1 MLTTDYNERY
11 ALLTG
16 ENVILDA
23 NDEDQHEAMEIS
35 DNKRKSKEIEKE
47 DSSKKSNRSSEGS
60 EKGSKGSKKSEE
72 AAEDD
77 KKKYKALPYDA
88 KKRKIMTCKLMF
100 FFIMGMLYFYL
111 VFFTGY
117 ESLEK
122 ILREMPEQVNW
133 SNRRKQLVKGINQW
147 TTESLINHQETIGY
161 KYILPTY
168 QFVGSPVLH
177 AEEQIEELEFVENTV
192 IYGNED

>member
-1 MLTTDYNERY
+1 VTTEYNERY
-11 ALLTG
+11 VLLTG
-16 ENVILDA
+16 ENVNLDA
-23 NDEDQHEAMEIS
+23 NDEYQHEAIEIS
-35 DNKRKSKEIEKE
+35 DRKGKSKEIEKE

-60 EKGSKGSKKSEE
+60 EKGSKKSEE
-72 AAEDD
+72 AADD
-77 KKKYKALPYDA
+77 KKKYKALPYDVR
-88 KKRKIMTCKLMF
+88 KRKVMTCKLMF

-147 TTESLINHQETIGY
+147 TTESLINDQELIGY